1 MSEHEDRVRER
12 AYHLWE
18 DAGRPDGRDD
28 EFWHAARELIEA
40 EAAAEP
46 AEPAPTPVEAPA
58 EESRR
63 RSSRG

>member
-28 EFWHAARELIEA
+28 EFWHA
-40 EAAAEP
+40 
-46 AEPAPTPVEAPA
+46 EAPA